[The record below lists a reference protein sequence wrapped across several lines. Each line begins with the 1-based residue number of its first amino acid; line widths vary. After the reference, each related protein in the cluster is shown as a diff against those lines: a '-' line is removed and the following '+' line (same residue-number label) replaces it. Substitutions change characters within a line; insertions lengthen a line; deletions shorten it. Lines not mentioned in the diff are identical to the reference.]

1 MTLSDVQTPLIS
13 FAVAV
18 ITSLV
23 VYLLTALFRIWWIKL
38 NIKLEEKELIGSRF
52 TVRIFND
59 SIFPMNDAYAYITIV
74 HEKSDVLPPPIGAKS
89 YIYPPGNS
97 HRGHLGIVK
106 EDRLCWSMASN
117 PASLNIYSGERQS
130 LDIANFCPNRD
141 WIEIPSESG
150 WGTDKGTSRVFL
162 KWKRYGATVK
172 IVSKD
177 SRAIEFRVPI
187 DPDNR

>member
-13 FAVAV
+13 FSVAV

-23 VYLLTALFRIWWIKL
+23 VYLLTTLFRFWWIKL
-38 NIKLEEKELIGSRF
+38 NMKLEEKELIGSRV
-52 TVRIFND
+52 TVRIFNN
-59 SIFPMNDAYAYITIV
+59 SIFPMNDTYAYITIV
-74 HEKSDVLPPPIGAKS
+74 HEKSDVRTPPDQKKS
-89 YIYPPGNS
+89 YIYPPDNS
-97 HRGHLGIVK
+97 SRGHLCIVQ

-130 LDIANFCPNRD
+130 LDIANFDPKHE

-150 WGTDKGTSRVFL
+150 WGTVGGISRVFL
-162 KWKRYGATVK
+162 KWKKYEATIK

-177 SRAIEFRVPI
+177 SKAKEFSVQI
-187 DPDNR
+187 DPDNV

>member
-23 VYLLTALFRIWWIKL
+23 VYLLTELFRIWWIKL
-38 NIKLEEKELIGSRF
+38 NIKLEEKELIGSRV

-74 HEKSDVLPPPIGAKS
+74 HEESDVLPPPDQAKS
-89 YIYPPGNS
+89 YIYPPVNS
-97 HRGHLGIVK
+97 RRGHLCIVK
-106 EDRLCWSMASN
+106 EDRLCWSMAGN

-130 LDIANFCPNRD
+130 LDIANFDPDRK

-150 WGTDKGTSRVFL
+150 WGTAGGISRLFL
-162 KWKRYGATVK
+162 RWKKYEATIK

-177 SRAIEFRVPI
+177 SKAKDFLVQI
-187 DPDNR
+187 DPDNV